1 MAKIK
6 IKHLFVCRDRKLT
19 RDAAARRRIE
29 WCALNMK
36 RTPDKPTSEFFKI
49 PQASIETIRSKLALK
64 EFERIREYTKRH
76 VQYAIQWA
84 TRRRRSL
91 ESSTQ
96 THSVPC
102 GPMPPLITLYTP
114 PSQPGSLTNIGSGR
128 KERRR
133 RELHKLNI

>member
-1 MAKIK
+1 MKSALDKTLHPEGGLVSQVSFI
-6 IKHLFVCRDRKLT
+6 
-19 RDAAARRRIE
+19 AGARS
-29 WCALNMK
+29 LNK
-36 RTPDKPTSEFFKI
+36 QDLHKNLEFFKI

-64 EFERIREYTKRH
+64 VFERIREYTKRH

-114 PSQPGSLTNIGSGR
+114 VETVSFP
-128 KERRR
+128 
-133 RELHKLNI
+133 